1 VNQAPFP
8 VPARVRTP
16 ANCELTL
23 LLPGS
28 PAQAPASARP
38 SGPPAPA
45 RVGTMTL
52 TMTREKDISL
62 YMKDENV

>member
-1 VNQAPFP
+1 MSQAPFP

-16 ANCELTL
+16 SELRTYAATAGITS
-23 LLPGS
+23 PG
-28 PAQAPASARP
+28 PASARP
-38 SGPPAPA
+38 SRPPAPA

-62 YMKDENV
+62 HMKDENV